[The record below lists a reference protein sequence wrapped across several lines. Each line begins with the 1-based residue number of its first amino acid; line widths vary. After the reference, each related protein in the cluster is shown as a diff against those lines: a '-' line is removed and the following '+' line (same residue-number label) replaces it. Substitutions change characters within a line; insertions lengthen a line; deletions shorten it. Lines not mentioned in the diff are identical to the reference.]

1 MTGDIIGERLL
12 RNPDKKPVRKLCNGK
27 DDRCMTCHTLKSQ
40 IRKHVYSF
48 MHVLLSTGKINACN
62 KYLGAIKRDGE
73 WRDLTRTFKSQ
84 LFMITD

>member
-48 MHVLLSTGKINACN
+48 MHVLLSTG
-62 KYLGAIKRDGE
+62 
-73 WRDLTRTFKSQ
+73 
-84 LFMITD
+84 